1 MIIYNPLDG
10 DAFTSSI
17 PSNPRYCFLM
27 TRLGRPIPE
36 PIVEIRDVVTELCGE
51 FDYHVINASSKVT
64 GRDFLLK
71 IWKLIASTPL
81 SIGICH
87 EEIPESTQA
96 NIYYEIGVA
105 HALGKETLLIKSPRV
120 AVPSDFVRTEYVE
133 FNADFRGNFTAYLES
148 LPEQAEHYEVVAD
161 QLDRNPILAIDYLK
175 RAFLISGDERLRQKA
190 SELLD
195 EAALEDRAKNS
206 VELLAAAF

>member
-17 PSNPRYCFLM
+17 QSNPRHCFLM

-36 PIVEIRDVVTELCGE
+36 PVAQIRDLVTEICGA
-51 FDYHVINASSKVT
+51 FDYQVIDASSRIT

-71 IWKLIASTPL
+71 IWKLIASAPL

-87 EEIPESTQA
+87 EEIPEATQA

-120 AVPSDFVRTEYVE
+120 TMPSDFVRTEYVE
-133 FNADFRGNFTAYLES
+133 FNDEFQGNFTAYLES
-148 LPEQAEHYEVVAD
+148 LPEQADHYEIVAD

-175 RAFLISGDERLRQKA
+175 RAFLISGDERLRGKA
-190 SELLD
+190 REFLD
-195 EAALEDRAKNS
+195 EVKLEDRAKNS
-206 VELLAAAF
+206 VELLAATF

>member
-17 PSNPRYCFLM
+17 PSNPRHCFLM
-27 TRLGRPIPE
+27 TRLGNPVP
-36 PIVEIRDVVTELCGE
+36 VEVADIREVVSELCGNANYE
-51 FDYHVINASSKVT
+51 VIDASSRVT

-71 IWKLIASTPL
+71 IWKLIASSPL

-96 NIYYEIGVA
+96 NIYYEIGIA
-105 HALGKETLLIKSPRV
+105 QSLGKETLLIKSSR
-120 AVPSDFVRTEYVE
+120 AKVPSDFVRTEYVE
-133 FNADFRGNFTAYLES
+133 FNGSFRDNFTAYLDS
-148 LPEQAEHYEVVAD
+148 LPEQADHYELVSD

-175 RAFLISGDERLRQKA
+175 RAFLISGEDRLREKA
-190 SELLD
+190 MQLLD
-195 EAALEDRAKNS
+195 GAGLSDRAKNS